1 MSAFDIEFAAVTD
14 IGKIREKNEDSVLI
28 SSDLGLG
35 VVADGMGGHSAGE
48 IASNIAVHVLEE
60 TIRKVNTGELKMPET
75 FLPKLDNTERKMLM
89 AANLANAAIY
99 TTAQASEIYKMMGTT
114 LTGVMFDGD
123 NATAVHVGDSR
134 IYLFRDGKLVQVTT
148 DHSLAMEHVRRG
160 LLTKAEADKSKIQNV
175 LTRAMGIK
183 KNVEFDLLRFP
194 VKLGDVMVLC
204 SDGLYKGMNETQLAE
219 QLEKGKN
226 LPLVKLCKQLVR
238 VSNDNDGQDNIS
250 AVMIKILPPQRLT
263 FKQKV
268 RRFFGCY

>member
-219 QLEKGKN
+219 QLEQGKN

-250 AVMIKILPPQRLT
+250 AVMIKILPPHRLT
-263 FKQKV
+263 FRQKIS
-268 RRFFGCY
+268 RFFGCY

>member
-219 QLEKGKN
+219 QLEQGKN

-250 AVMIKILPPQRLT
+250 AVMIKILPPQRLS